1 MAIAAKQE
9 ECYRYCEAV
18 TWCPA
23 NAAVQD
29 MTGVDSAAKSRL
41 TFTHRAHGQ
50 HVLQISVIDADL
62 IAIEIRCSPVF
73 LLLRLYRR
81 NGLTIPDHHRS

>member
-23 NAAVQD
+23 SATVQD
-29 MTGVDSAAKSRL
+29 MTGVDSLATKSRL
-41 TFTHRAHGQ
+41 TFTRRTHGQ
-50 HVLQISVIDADL
+50 HFLQISVMDADP
-62 IAIEIRCSPVF
+62 IAIEIRCSFPTVEA
-73 LLLRLYRR
+73 LKAA
-81 NGLTIPDHHRS
+81 